1 MTKTWRQN
9 SPPERA
15 LWLAGAGVALSL
27 LGDLTLY
34 VVLPTHIEQAGIA
47 LSDVGLMLSANRLI
61 RILINGPY
69 GVLIERIPRRRIAV
83 PSLFVGA
90 LSSLLYTVP
99 GFWPLLMGR
108 LVWGAAWAGIWLSA
122 STIVLD
128 VSTAQNRGRFVGR
141 LQMWFFA
148 GAGASS
154 LVGGMLTDWLGYAS
168 TFRVC
173 AVVTLGAAVM
183 WWLLLPETA
192 PGVQSKIRQRPV
204 IFLRLPNGSTV
215 SERAP
220 LSTAILIYGLNWL
233 VFMGVLGA
241 TLPLLLEERVGKTVT
256 VFDTLI
262 PLATFTGALVAGN
275 QVLGVAASPLAGWFS
290 DRTGNRWGLVVL
302 ALGLGVVALI
312 VTAEG
317 AGGVVIT
324 ATLLGAVA
332 TSVLQTQVITLVG
345 DYVHENQR
353 GRFLGILNTVGD
365 VGSAAGPLLAYRLL
379 SFLALRGVFWLAGA
393 ALAISLPWTMWV
405 ARYERH
411 RSTLPAD

>member
-1 MTKTWRQN
+1 MAKTWRQN
-9 SPPERA
+9 FSPERA
-15 LWLAGAGVALSL
+15 LWLAGAGVAVSL

-34 VVLPTHIEQAGIA
+34 VVLPTHIDQAGIA

-69 GVLIERIPRRRIAV
+69 GVLIESIPRRRIAV

-99 GFWPLLMGR
+99 GFWPLLAGR
-108 LVWGAAWAGIWLSA
+108 LIWGAAWAGIWLSA
-122 STIVLD
+122 STIALD

-154 LVGGMLTDWLGYAS
+154 LAGGMLTDWLGYAS

-192 PGVQSKIRQRPV
+192 PGVQSKMRERPV
-204 IFLRLPNGSTV
+204 IFLRLPNDAVNG
-215 SERAP
+215 RAP

-241 TLPLLLEERVGKTVT
+241 TLPLLLEERVGETVT

-262 PLATFTGALVAGN
+262 PLATFTGALAASN

-312 VTAEG
+312 VIAEG
-317 AGGVVIT
+317 SGGVVIT

-345 DYVHENQR
+345 DYAHENQR
-353 GRFLGILNTVGD
+353 GRFLGILNTIGD

-379 SFLALRGVFWLAGA
+379 SFLALRGVFWLASA
-393 ALAISLPWTMWV
+393 ALAISLPWTVRV